1 MWKEPDQT
9 KHSSACHDQLYAK
22 LEKIK
27 DVEVEEK
34 GLTESFLT
42 LNLDFEESSNNS
54 TLRSDS
60 TRTLSLPGGEFE
72 VQVTK
77 GGNLQ
82 PMAKNL
88 IVQTAIEATDLDY
101 SSSDE
106 SDFEEDGLMMASE
119 HLELVKI

>member
-1 MWKEPDQT
+1 M
-9 KHSSACHDQLYAK
+9 
-22 LEKIK
+22 
-27 DVEVEEK
+27 EEK

>member
-1 MWKEPDQT
+1 VDEM
-9 KHSSACHDQLYAK
+9 
-22 LEKIK
+22 
-27 DVEVEEK
+27 

-42 LNLDFEESSNNS
+42 LNLDFEENNS

-60 TRTLSLPGGEFE
+60 TRTLSLTEGFE
-72 VQVTK
+72 VQATK

-88 IVQTAIEATDLDY
+88 VVQTAIEAAHLEY
-101 SSSDE
+101 SSDE
-106 SDFEEDGLMMASE
+106 SDFEEDGLDSTE